1 VKVRDKTLKV
11 TIDVF
16 DKKCPGRHCYWP
28 RTYPGVS

>member
-16 DKKCPGRHCYWP
+16 DKKCPGRHVIP
-28 RTYPGVS
+28 VTTS